1 MKLLKIGD
9 QNSQQQKQQ
18 VAKEINKDAKVET
31 THQRETGS
39 KN

>member
-1 MKLLKIGD
+1 MKPLKIGD

-18 VAKEINKDAKVET
+18 VAKEINKDAKAET
-31 THQRETGS
+31 TQQRETGS